1 MTTKTKPTTT
11 KKSKPAA
18 PAPAKQVK
26 RSAPGMSSEMVPI
39 AQLKYHAKNYREHPD
54 DQLLHIMESI
64 KANGFYR
71 NVVIA
76 RDRTILA
83 GHGVVKASQKLGLTD
98 VPVVRM
104 NLDPNDP
111 RAIKLLIGDNEIG
124 KLGAIM
130 DGQLNELLKDLG
142 GNLVGTG
149 FDEAQ
154 VSALLQLTR
163 PPDCLIP
170 HGETEE
176 WEGLGLPGCDPGGS
190 ITRMMIQFRNDEDRE
205 KFVTQCNIEVTKKGA
220 SVWSAWWPPQG
231 EDGEAVKW
239 VEAES

>member
-1 MTTKTKPTTT
+1 
-11 KKSKPAA
+11 
-18 PAPAKQVK
+18 
-26 RSAPGMSSEMVPI
+26 MVPI
-39 AQLKYHAKNYREHPD
+39 AQLKYHSKNYREHPD

-83 GHGVVKASQKLGLTD
+83 GHGVVKASQRLGLTD

-163 PPDCLIP
+163 PPDGLIP
-170 HGETEE
+170 HGESEE
-176 WEGLGLPGCDPGGS
+176 WESMGLPGCDPGGS
-190 ITRMMIQFRNDEDRE
+190 ITQMMIQFRNDEDRE
-205 KFVTQCNIEVTKKGA
+205 KFVAQCNIEVTKKGA
-220 SVWSAWWPPQG
+220 SVWSVWWPPQG
-231 EDGEAVKW
+231 EDGDVVKW